1 MSSSCR
7 ERSNFVSDSET
18 TLTELIFPTAGPR
31 RFNLSTDG
39 DAPGVGGITI
49 HALK

>member
-1 MSSSCR
+1 MDTSSL
-7 ERSNFVSDSET
+7 EAFAQNGET
-18 TLTELIFPTAGPR
+18 TLTELIFPAAGPR

-39 DAPGVGGITI
+39 DAPGIGGITI